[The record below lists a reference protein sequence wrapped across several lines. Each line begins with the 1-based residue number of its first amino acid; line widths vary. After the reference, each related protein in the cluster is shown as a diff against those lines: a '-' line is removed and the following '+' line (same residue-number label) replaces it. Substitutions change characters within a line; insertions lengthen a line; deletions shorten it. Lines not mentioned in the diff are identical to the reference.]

1 MNASRSLFLGAIIRR
16 GSVVSTSWKVNPRL
30 FSRHQ
35 SPLLIFASRYA
46 STVRR
51 RRGGGDGVSAYAEE
65 RAAPHVAVKDPN
77 VFRHEADKLLVKI
90 ESALRP
96 MKKYNEVFTIT
107 LIPRNHYQSGSL
119 TLELAPDD
127 GTYSL
132 EVDDEAM
139 RVVFQSAMS
148 GQYNYMLSAS
158 TGEWVD
164 EKDGHSFVGMLVRDL
179 IRQCNGLPDL

>member
-1 MNASRSLFLGAIIRR
+1 M
-16 GSVVSTSWKVNPRL
+16 WRL
-30 FSRHQ
+30 SRHQ
-35 SPLLIFASRYA
+35 SPSLTFVSRYA

-51 RRGGGDGVSAYAEE
+51 YRGYDDTEE
-65 RAAPHVAVKDPN
+65 RVAPHVAVKDTN

-96 MKKYNEVFTIT
+96 MKKYNEVFNIT
-107 LIPRNHYQSGSL
+107 LTPRSHDQSGSL

-132 EVDDEAM
+132 KVDDETM
-139 RVVFQSAMS
+139 RVVFQSATS
-148 GQYNYMLSAS
+148 GQYSYVLSAS

-164 EKDGHSFVGMLVRDL
+164 EKDGHLFVGLLVRDL
-179 IRQCNGLPDL
+179 IRQCNGLPAL

>member
-1 MNASRSLFLGAIIRR
+1 MNASRSLFLRAIIRR
-16 GSVVSTSWKVNPRL
+16 GSVVSASSKVLIPRL
-30 FSRHQ
+30 CRPQ
-35 SPLLIFASRYA
+35 SPSLTCVSRYA

-51 RRGGGDGVSAYAEE
+51 YRGDILDAEE
-65 RAAPHVAVKDPN
+65 RAAPHVAVTDPN

-96 MKKYNEVFTIT
+96 MEKYNKLFTIT
-107 LIPRNHYQSGSL
+107 HTPRNHDQSGSL

-139 RVVFQSAMS
+139 RMVFQSAKS
-148 GQYNYMLSAS
+148 GQYSYVLSAS

-164 EKDGHSFVGMLVRDL
+164 EKDGHSFEGMLVRDL
-179 IRQCNGLPDL
+179 IRQCHGLPAL